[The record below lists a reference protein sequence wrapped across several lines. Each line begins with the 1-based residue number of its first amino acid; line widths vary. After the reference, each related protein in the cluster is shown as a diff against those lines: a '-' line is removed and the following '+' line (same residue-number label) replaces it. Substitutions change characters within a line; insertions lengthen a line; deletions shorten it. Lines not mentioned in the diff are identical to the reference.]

1 MKEMLSKV
9 TPSVFII
16 IIIIITSRMVGKED
30 TAHSFPLIIA
40 KGFLEI

>member
-16 IIIIITSRMVGKED
+16 IIITSRMVGKED
-30 TAHSFPLIIA
+30 MAHSFPLIIA